1 MESEISVMRGR
12 GGLQKRR
19 HREIELGAE
28 HRVESREEKEMRPR
42 TKSREHEHETGE

>member
-1 MESEISVMRGR
+1 MRGR

-19 HREIELGAE
+19 HRETELGAE
-28 HRVESREEKEMRPR
+28 HRVESREKKKEGRTK